1 MNEMQKQVAD
11 EQSRLWRES
20 RELKIGSIAH
30 LALLSSGA
38 IIVSVNVLVPIFKL
52 RGTPVR
58 LEWLIVAWAL
68 LMLATVLTIPYRW
81 TLGEWASS
89 LARYLDYSSGRP
101 TNGDADNLKR
111 KMDASQSRLKL
122 WWVITWICFVAGMV
136 TLLVFVASNLL

>member
-1 MNEMQKQVAD
+1 
-11 EQSRLWRES
+11 
-20 RELKIGSIAH
+20 
-30 LALLSSGA
+30 
-38 IIVSVNVLVPIFKL
+38 
-52 RGTPVR
+52 
-58 LEWLIVAWAL
+58 
-68 LMLATVLTIPYRW
+68 MLATVLTIPYRW